1 MMRRLSLGWLAAPL
15 LLAGCAMS
23 QVALGPAENG
33 LAGSV
38 AVLDHAGAEIAVVDK
53 AGAVASV
60 VGGSASVKTVDPAT
74 FDAKYGD
81 LLAGLPTAPKT
92 FVLYF
97 KENSVEPTEES
108 QALLGEIFAEIRKR
122 PGADLEITGHT
133 DTVGSEEVND
143 TFSLRRAAEVTS
155 YFFSQGLDKTIV
167 RIAGRGERE
176 LLEQTADETSSATNR
191 RVEVIVR

>member
-1 MMRRLSLGWLAAPL
+1 MRGRTRLCAAVLPL

-23 QVALGPAENG
+23 QLALGQGENG
-33 LAGSV
+33 EAGSV
-38 AVLDHAGAEIAVVDK
+38 AVLNSAGTEIAVVDK
-53 AGAVASV
+53 PGAVASV
-60 VGGSASVKTVDPAT
+60 SGSSASVKTIDSAT
-74 FDAKYGD
+74 FDAKYAD
-81 LLAGLPTAPKT
+81 LLAALPPQPRT

-97 KENSVEPTEES
+97 KENSVEPTDES
-108 QALLGEIFAEIRKR
+108 QAMLAEIFAEIKKR

-143 TFSLRRAAEVTS
+143 AFSLRRAAEITS
-155 YFFSQGLDKTIV
+155 YLFSQGLDKTIV

-176 LLEQTADETSSATNR
+176 LLEKTPDETASATNR

>member
-1 MMRRLSLGWLAAPL
+1 MRGRACLCAAVLPV

-23 QVALGPAENG
+23 QLALGPGENG
-33 LAGSV
+33 EAGSV
-38 AVLDHAGAEIAVVDK
+38 AVLNSAGTEIAVVDK
-53 AGAVASV
+53 PGAVASV
-60 VGGSASVKTVDPAT
+60 SGSSASVKTIDSAT
-74 FDAKYGD
+74 FDAKYAD
-81 LLAGLPTAPKT
+81 LLAALPPQPRT

-108 QALLGEIFAEIRKR
+108 QAMLAEIFAEIKKR

-143 TFSLRRAAEVTS
+143 AFSLRRAAEITS
-155 YFFSQGLDKTIV
+155 YLFSQGLDKTIV

-176 LLEQTADETSSATNR
+176 LLEKTPDETASAKNR

>member
-1 MMRRLSLGWLAAPL
+1 MMRRKVLGWAALAHL
-15 LLAGCAMS
+15 VTGCAMS
-23 QVALGPAENG
+23 QVALGPGEDG
-33 LAGSV
+33 VPGSV
-38 AVLDHAGAEIAVVDK
+38 AVLNRAGSEIAVVDK

-60 VGGSASVKTVDPAT
+60 SGGSASVKTLDPAA
-74 FDAKYGD
+74 FDTKYAD
-81 LLAGLPTAPKT
+81 LLATLPTPPKT

-97 KENSVEPTEES
+97 KENSIEPTAES
-108 QALLGEIFAEIRKR
+108 QALLAEIFAEIKRR

-143 TFSLRRAAEVTS
+143 AFSLRRAAEITS
-155 YFFSQGLDKTIV
+155 YLFSQGLDKTIV

-176 LLEQTADETSSATNR
+176 LLEKTPDDTPSATNR

>member
-1 MMRRLSLGWLAAPL
+1 
-15 LLAGCAMS
+15 MS
-23 QVALGPAENG
+23 QLALGPGENG
-33 LAGSV
+33 EAGSV
-38 AVLDHAGAEIAVVDK
+38 AVLNSAGTEIAVVDK
-53 AGAVASV
+53 PGAVASV
-60 VGGSASVKTVDPAT
+60 SGSSASVKTIDSAT
-74 FDAKYGD
+74 FDAKYAD
-81 LLAGLPTAPKT
+81 LLAALPPQPRT

-108 QALLGEIFAEIRKR
+108 QAMLAEIFAEIKKR

-143 TFSLRRAAEVTS
+143 AFSLRRAAEITS
-155 YFFSQGLDKTIV
+155 YLFSQGLDKTIV

-176 LLEQTADETSSATNR
+176 LLEKTPDETASATNR

>member
-1 MMRRLSLGWLAAPL
+1 MRRRLSLGWMAAPL
-15 LLAGCAMS
+15 VLAGCAMS

-33 LAGSV
+33 EAGSV
-38 AVLDHAGAEIAVVDK
+38 AVLNAAGSEIAVVDK

-60 VGGSASVKTVDPAT
+60 GSGSASIKTMEPAA
-74 FDAKYGD
+74 FDARYGE
-81 LLAGLPTAPKT
+81 LLAGLPTPPKT

-108 QALLGEIFAEIRKR
+108 QALLADIFAEIKKR

-133 DTVGSEEVND
+133 DSVGSEEVND
-143 TFSLRRAAEVTS
+143 TFSLRRAAEITS
-155 YFFSQGLDKTIV
+155 YLFSQGLDKTIV

-176 LLEQTADETSSATNR
+176 LREQTPDETPSAINR
-191 RVEVIVR
+191 RVEVTVR

>member
-1 MMRRLSLGWLAAPL
+1 
-15 LLAGCAMS
+15 MS
-23 QVALGPAENG
+23 QVALGPGEDG
-33 LAGSV
+33 DAGSV
-38 AVLDHAGAEIAVVDK
+38 AVLNSAGTEIAVVDK

-60 VGGSASVKTVDPAT
+60 SGGNASVKTLDSAA
-74 FDAKYGD
+74 FDAKYAD

-97 KENSVEPTEES
+97 KENSIEPTAES
-108 QALLGEIFAEIRKR
+108 QALLAEIFAEIKKR

-143 TFSLRRAAEVTS
+143 AFSLRRAAEITS
-155 YFFSQGLDKTIV
+155 YLFSQGLDKTIV

-176 LLEQTADETSSATNR
+176 LLEQTPDVTPSATNR